1 MAVNNLRGAALALL
15 AMGLYATHD
24 VVIKTLGGAY
34 PALQILFFSSLLSFP
49 LVTLILLRDPN
60 PGTLRAANPGWV
72 ALRTVCAVI
81 GGMAGFYAFSTT
93 PLAQVYAILFAM
105 PLLITVLSIPLLGE
119 RVGRHRW
126 IAVGLGL
133 VGVLIVLRPGTQALS
148 AGHLAALAAAIA
160 GATGAVIIRRL
171 GGSERPMVLMMWPM
185 LANFAVTGASLG
197 VAYQPMAAGDM
208 ALAGVIASLGLI
220 AGFLLIAAYR
230 AGEAAVVA
238 PMQYS
243 QILWATGYGWFLF
256 GERVDMPTLLGAS
269 VIILSGVYIVWRERR
284 GGNSANS
291 PVIASRMRSETVT
304 APKTTVLQRLWRPR
318 G

>member
-1 MAVNNLRGAALALL
+1 MAVNNLRGAALALS

-93 PLAQVYAILFAM
+93 PLAQVYAILFSM